1 MKLFLEKGFRFRK
14 GHLYLTKGHLDR
26 PKGRIPPN
34 QKLFLTL
41 LIQIKKKEFFLK
53 RALFNK
59 ASDSRTLFLP
69 EIGPDDSN
77 LGIAAKMFFQYQ
89 VNLSELS
96 WLTSIPSE
104 SIRSQ
109 LHDHNIHCLI
119 MKFDYLIN
127 HKGGVNI
134 IYFVFL
140 MSLLL

>member
-59 ASDSRTLFLP
+59 ASDPRNTFLP
-69 EIGPDDSN
+69 EIGPGDSN
-77 LGIAAKMFFQYQ
+77 LGIAAKLFF
-89 VNLSELS
+89 
-96 WLTSIPSE
+96 
-104 SIRSQ
+104 
-109 LHDHNIHCLI
+109 
-119 MKFDYLIN
+119 
-127 HKGGVNI
+127 
-134 IYFVFL
+134 
-140 MSLLL
+140 